1 MTTTKTTAPSAWIEI
16 TENGTKRRVYGSTES
31 LSELLITHI
40 VANGRHLPAAKQ
52 RYARSLVAAAARRAR
67 ETSDDGT
74 AAVTCAG
81 VNARIA
87 PNPTRAAH

>member
-1 MTTTKTTAPSAWIEI
+1 MTTTETTAPSAWIEI
-16 TENGTKRRVYGSTES
+16 TENGSTRRVYGTAENV
-31 LSELLITHI
+31 SELLVTHI
-40 VANGRHLPAAKQ
+40 VANGRHLPVAKQ

-67 ETSDDGT
+67 ETSEDGT
-74 AAVTCAG
+74 AGVTCAG